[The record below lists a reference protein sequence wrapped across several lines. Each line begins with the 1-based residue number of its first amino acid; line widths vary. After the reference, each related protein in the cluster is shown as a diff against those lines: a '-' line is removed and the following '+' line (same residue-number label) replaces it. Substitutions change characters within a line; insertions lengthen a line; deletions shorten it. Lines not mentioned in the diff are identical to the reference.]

1 MECAQE
7 AELRAFVAGELETAR
22 RQALEAKLDECA
34 HCRRLLGELA
44 RAADDLTAQPG
55 DAPTLTHHLLRG
67 EPDARVGSII
77 GGRYRVERLL
87 GSGGMGAVYEV
98 VHTVIQRRF
107 ALKILHPHLAT
118 RTAALQR
125 FRNEA
130 RIAGA
135 IGHPGIVRAFDVGR
149 GEAGEP
155 FLVLEL
161 LDGHDLE
168 TELARHAPLPIV
180 RTLQMGIDMAD
191 ALATAHAAGVI
202 HRDLKPANIFLT
214 REGEL
219 KIVDFGISKVR
230 GELQMGPTTEGGMLL
245 GTPMYMAP
253 EQLQDATSADA
264 RSDVYA
270 VAAILYRALT
280 GQVTRPAA
288 SLAGL
293 VMHALSS
300 APPCPRAIR
309 PDVPEALDAL
319 IVRCLQV
326 APDRRPR
333 TMDELRDALRSMA
346 ASTRRT
352 SVRPMGRSERRTVLV
367 VAVRGL
373 TDGDWAAAR
382 LEEAGAVA
390 LPAEGELFLAALG
403 EGSWTS
409 DLVARA
415 GKLAFTLA
423 KRSSTVWLGSGVLVD
438 GSLELADDLSAATQ
452 DCSDGVFITRSLA
465 HARMEGLS
473 VVEAQGRLH
482 LVESAVAPTRLAL
495 QGRRVELVTLEEV
508 LDASL
513 ADQHAEVVLVGGPLG
528 IGKSRLL
535 EALGVSARP
544 AWQVRSATCDAHGG
558 DFTLVQRL
566 IGLPALE
573 TEEVGDTRLSA
584 DRRRLE
590 ALGALEALVA
600 EGPTLLLVDDGRF
613 ADGASL
619 AVLEEL
625 CRRARSP
632 LVLAFAYREVPDD
645 ARWPASHG
653 TVLRPRPLRRHETQ
667 RLLTELVGES
677 RARELSDRVHGQT
690 RGNPLFVEQ
699 TGLALRDHH
708 TTEVD
713 LPLPPDIEG
722 LLQARLEELAP
733 TLREV
738 LKRASVLGAP
748 FTADE
753 LRALGIEELDG
764 QDLDELTDK
773 GLLER
778 VGGTRPSFRVV
789 SPLLA
794 KVASRM
800 LDPVASEELHR
811 RAALLLDGRVEPE
824 RVAEHF
830 ERGGRPAEAAFH
842 YARAVARAHAAGDV
856 SRVLAS
862 AGRALALRADGELAI
877 RKAYAEA
884 LGMRGRFTDQIE
896 VLEAAEKLTE
906 GADRAALAT
915 ERAVSLQRLGR
926 SDEALPLLDRAVDEA
941 EAAGDPQVLAR
952 ALGKRAVALTY
963 AGETARAGE
972 ELRRVERLV
981 LTRAPELRAE
991 AAIWRGQLA
1000 AVSGDIGD
1008 SRNAYWAAVELYR
1021 ELGDLRRAAE
1031 ASVNLADFYNRV
1043 GAYDE
1048 AIPALRA
1055 ALDDCRRVGASRVME
1070 GYAWVNL
1077 GYAHLGEGDLP
1088 EAESALDEA
1097 ARIAAEVDS
1106 ARLALAE
1113 RVYRSRVALAGER
1126 FAEARGLAEAAVVEA
1141 ERRGFKSVE
1150 ALARVATAEIAVATG
1165 EGEVAS
1171 DQARRAL
1178 ALHDELGGIEEGAGQ
1193 LFHVLGLA
1201 LDAIGE
1207 PADAAAARAR
1217 GRALV
1222 ETGASRIGDRHWQ
1235 ARYLEDVPAH
1245 AALLE
1250 SS

>member
-1 MECAQE
+1 MECARE
-7 AELRAFVAGELETAR
+7 AELQAFVAGELASTS

-34 HCRRLLGELA
+34 HCRRRLGELA
-44 RAADDLTAQPG
+44 RAADSLTAAPG
-55 DAPTLTHHLLRG
+55 EAATLTQDLLSG
-67 EPDARVGSII
+67 EPDPRLGSII

-130 RIAGA
+130 RVAGA

-149 GEAGEP
+149 GDAGEP

-168 TELARHAPLPIV
+168 TELARHAPLPVV

-219 KIVDFGISKVR
+219 KVVDFGISKVR
-230 GELQMGPTTEGGMLL
+230 GELQSGPTTEDGMLL

-253 EQLQDATSADA
+253 EQLQDATNADA
-264 RSDVYA
+264 RSDIYS

-280 GQVTRPAA
+280 GQVTRPAT
-288 SLAGL
+288 SLANL
-293 VMHALSS
+293 VMHALTST
-300 APPCPRAIR
+300 PPSPRAIR
-309 PDVPEALDAL
+309 ADVPEALDAL

-326 APDRRPR
+326 APERRPR

-373 TDGDWAAAR
+373 TDGDWAAAH
-382 LEEAGAVA
+382 LEQAGAAA
-390 LPAEGELFLAALG
+390 LPGEGELFLAAMG

-415 GKLAFTLA
+415 GKLALELA
-423 KRSSTVWLGSGVLVD
+423 ERAEAVWVGSGALAD
-438 GSLELADDLSAATQ
+438 GSLELADDLAAATR
-452 DCSDGVFITRSLA
+452 DASEGVFITRSLA

-482 LVESAVAPTRLAL
+482 LVEGAAAPTRLAL
-495 QGRRVELVTLEEV
+495 QGRRVEIVSLEEV
-508 LDASL
+508 LEASL
-513 ADQHAEVVLVGGPLG
+513 AERRAEIALVGGPLG

-535 EALGVSARP
+535 EALGASARP
-544 AWQVRSATCDAHGG
+544 AWQVRSSTCDPHGG

-566 IGLPALE
+566 VDLA
-573 TEEVGDTRLSA
+573 EVTTDEAGDTRLSV
-584 DRRRLE
+584 DRRRIE
-590 ALGALEALVA
+590 ALDALEVMVA
-600 EGPTLLLVDDGRF
+600 AGPTLFLIDDGRF

-619 AVLEEL
+619 SVLEEL
-625 CRRARSP
+625 CRRSRSP
-632 LVLAFAYREVPDD
+632 LVLVFAYREVPD
-645 ARWPASHG
+645 ATRWPASQG
-653 TVLRPRPLRRHETQ
+653 TVLRPRPLRRHETE
-667 RLLTELVGES
+667 RLLAELVGDR
-677 RARELSDRVHGQT
+677 RAAELADRVQGQT

-738 LKRASVLGAP
+738 LKRASILGAP
-748 FTADE
+748 FTAPD
-753 LRALGIEELDG
+753 LRSLGIEELDT

-778 VGGTRPSFRVV
+778 IGGAHPSFRVV

-800 LDPVASEELHR
+800 LDPLASEELHR
-811 RAALLLDGRVEPE
+811 QSALLLDGRVEPE
-824 RVAEHF
+824 RVADHL

-842 YARAVARAHAAGDV
+842 YAQAVARAHAAGDV

-862 AGRALALRADGELAI
+862 AGRALALGADGELAI

-884 LGMRGRFTDQIE
+884 LGMRGRFADQIE
-896 VLEAAEKLTE
+896 VLEAAEKLTS
-906 GADRAALAT
+906 GAERAALAT
-915 ERAVSLQRLGR
+915 ERAVTLQRLGR
-926 SDEALPLLDRAVDEA
+926 SGEALPLLDQVVQEA
-941 EAAGDPQVLAR
+941 EAADDPLVLAR
-952 ALGKRAVALTY
+952 AIGKRAVALTY
-963 AGETARAGE
+963 AGEAARAAE

-991 AAIWRGQLA
+991 AAVWRGQLA

-1021 ELGDLRRAAE
+1021 ELGDLRRSAE

-1077 GYAHLGEGDLP
+1077 GYAHLGEGDLQ
-1088 EAESALDEA
+1088 EAEAALDEA
-1097 ARIAAEVDS
+1097 ARIAADVDS
-1106 ARLALAE
+1106 TRLALAE
-1113 RVYRSRVALAGER
+1113 RVYRSRVALAGR
-1126 FAEARGLAEAAVVEA
+1126 RIDQARAIAETAVKEA
-1141 ERRGFKSVE
+1141 ERRGVKSVE
-1150 ALARVATAEIAVATG
+1150 ALARVAAAEVALAAGDGAVA
-1165 EGEVAS
+1165 S
-1171 DQARRAL
+1171 SQAQRAL

-1193 LFHVLGLA
+1193 LFHVLSQA
-1201 LDAIGE
+1201 LTAIGD
-1207 PADAAAARAR
+1207 ATGAAAARAR

-1235 ARYLEDVPAH
+1235 ARFLEDVPAH
-1245 AALLE
+1245 AALRE
-1250 SS
+1250 AS